1 MAHVADHLSVSAL
14 EQQYRS
20 CTDVTAARH
29 LQTIWLLAK
38 GHEMAEVAATVS
50 YAQRW
55 VERLLARY
63 NAQGPQALGDLRR
76 RNGTSPTILKP
87 DLLDKLKARL
97 REPPPDGGLWTS
109 PKVAAWMAG
118 ERGRAAVL
126 PQRGWE
132 ALKAIGWSVQKPR
145 PRHPAAATPEEREAF
160 KKSWSRPSLR
170 REPSTRTRR
179 SKSGP
184 RTNTASAYSRSCA
197 GCGRPKASGRS
208 RWVTTGTR
216 GCTSPP
222 SCSRSRARPSGP
234 SRTGCPSRS
243 LPRCWRCLRA
253 RPGRDGIASSCSG
266 STAPAGTP
274 RPTGLCR
281 MGSGASTCPRTHP
294 SFSRLSTSGPS
305 STSHS
310 PTNTSPRLLISS
322 TSWPRAVAF
331 SITISSNPAQTST
344 GGPGQTSRP
353 NQPETV
359 SQPKMLA
366 SNSEAS
372 THQLTPDKGLV
383 G

>member
-29 LQTIWLLAK
+29 RQTIWLLAK

-76 RNGTSPTILKP
+76 RNGTSPSVLRP

-97 REPPPDGGLWTS
+97 REPPPRWWPVDQPEGGGLDGGRTRACCGLAPTWLGGAQS
-109 PKVAAWMAG
+109 DQWVGAEAPPPPSRRGHAG
-118 ERGRAAVL
+118 GA
-126 PQRGWE
+126 G
-132 ALKAIGWSVQKPR
+132 GVQKKLEQAVAEAR
-145 PRHPAAATPEEREAF
+145 AQHPDTPIEVWATDEHRIGLKPI
-160 KKSWSRPSLR
+160 LR
-170 REPSTRTRR
+170 RVWAP
-179 SKSGP
+179 KGQ
-184 RTNTASAYSRSCA
+184 
-197 GCGRPKASGRS
+197 RPIAL
-208 RWVTTGTR
+208 VTTGTS

-243 LPRCWRCLRA
+243 LPRCWRCLRV

-274 RPTGLCR
+274 RPTWLCR
-281 MGSGASTCPRTHP
+281 MGSGSPTCPRTRP

-310 PTNTSPRLLISS
+310 PTSTSRRLLISS
-322 TSWPRAVAF
+322 T
-331 SITISSNPAQTST
+331 
-344 GGPGQTSRP
+344 
-353 NQPETV
+353 
-359 SQPKMLA
+359 L
-366 SNSEAS
+366 
-372 THQLTPDKGLV
+372 
-383 G
+383 